1 MFPGKVRAYG
11 IGMVYQRFHWKNS
24 FTSVV
29 ATPFLQFILGYCF
42 EFFNKRLYFEPAYA
56 LKYWPVNTN
65 FPKAF
70 AQIERGASKHTFE
83 PSINFGFK
91 F

>member
-1 MFPGKVRAYG
+1 MIRKDEKHSKEN
-11 IGMVYQRFHWKNS
+11 I
-24 FTSVV
+24 
-29 ATPFLQFILGYCF
+29 F

-65 FPKAF
+65 FPESF
-70 AQIERGASKHTFE
+70 AEIESGGSTYKFE